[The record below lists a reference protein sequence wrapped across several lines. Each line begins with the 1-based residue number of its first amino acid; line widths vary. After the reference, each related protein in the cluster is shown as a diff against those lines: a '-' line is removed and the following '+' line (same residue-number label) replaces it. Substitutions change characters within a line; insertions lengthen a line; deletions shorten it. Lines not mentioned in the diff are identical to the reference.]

1 MISCQYRARLQ
12 WQLQGLTEMS
22 FNRMFN
28 LKTHKLNFGI
38 EGERKLDTKDTLQDR
53 IDFDALTGL
62 WSIMDMAYY
71 SYVLYVFQQ
80 KIDWH
85 EVSDRYIVHRNN

>member
-1 MISCQYRARLQ
+1 
-12 WQLQGLTEMS
+12 MS

-62 WSIMDMAYY
+62 
-71 SYVLYVFQQ
+71 
-80 KIDWH
+80 
-85 EVSDRYIVHRNN
+85 